1 MDWIYILIIISGCL
15 FFGLLIGL
23 PVFATFLFIDI
34 IGILFFMGG
43 ASGLSTLIRSM
54 SDSIGIF
61 TLTPVP
67 LFIIMGEVIF
77 ISGMATKAIDVVERM
92 LYKLPGRLGL
102 VAVGGGALFDCLS
115 GSALGTCAMFGSL
128 LVPEMRKRNYS
139 KYMSMGP
146 VMAGSALAVV
156 IPPSTLSIVIASQA
170 SVSIGKLLIAGFIPG
185 IVLSSLFAS
194 YIIVSCLIK
203 PSLAPAGASI
213 SGASS
218 NLLMDFIKYLC
229 PLSLIVLA
237 VLGSIFAGVATPT
250 EASALGGL
258 ASFILAACYGKLSWD
273 VVKRSTLRTLDIT
286 TMIFMIVAGSVAF
299 SQLLA
304 FTGVTRGI
312 VEAALGLSLPPKLII
327 AMMIII
333 LILMGTMIDQLS
345 MIMIG
350 VPMFMPIV
358 TALNFDTIWFCLL
371 MLLSITIGLLTP
383 PFGLLCFVMK
393 GVAPAGTSMSD
404 VYYSIFPYIVLA
416 IFGIFL
422 ILIFPEIALW
432 LPDKM

>member
-1 MDWIYILIIISGCL
+1 MDWIYILAVISCTL
-15 FFGLLIGL
+15 FFCLLVGL
-23 PVFATFLFIDI
+23 PVFASFLLIDI
-34 IGILFFMGG
+34 LGILYFMGG
-43 ASGLSTLIRSM
+43 ISGLSNLIRSM
-54 SDSIGIF
+54 SDSIGVF

-77 ISGMATKAIDVVERM
+77 ISGMATKAIDVIERI

-102 VAVGGGALFDCLS
+102 VAIAGGALFDCLS

-128 LVPEMRKRNYS
+128 LVPEMRRRNYS

-156 IPPSTLSIVIASQA
+156 IPPSTLAIVMASQA
-170 SVSIGKLLIAGFIPG
+170 SVSIGKLLMAGFVPG
-185 IVLSSLFAS
+185 FLISSLFGA
-194 YIIVSCLIK
+194 YIIIACLIK
-203 PSLAPAGASI
+203 PSLAPAGESI
-213 SGASS
+213 SKSS
-218 NLLMDFIKYLC
+218 TSLIIDFLKYLF
-229 PLSLIVLA
+229 PLSFIVIA
-237 VLGSIFAGVATPT
+237 VLGSIFAGFATPT

-258 ASFILAACYGKLSWD
+258 ASFILAACYGNLSWD
-273 VVKRSTLRTLDIT
+273 VIKRSTLRTLDIT
-286 TMIFMIVAGSVAF
+286 TMIFMIVAASVAF

-312 VEAALGLSLPPKLII
+312 VEMALGMHLSPKFIVS
-327 AMMIII
+327 MVIII

-358 TALNFDTIWFCLL
+358 IALKFDPVWFCLL

-393 GVAPAGTSMSD
+393 GVAPPGIKMAD
-404 VYYSIFPYIVLA
+404 VYYSILPYILLA
-416 IFGIFL
+416 IAGIFL

-432 LPDKM
+432 LPNRM

>member
-1 MDWIYILIIISGCL
+1 M
-15 FFGLLIGL
+15 
-23 PVFATFLFIDI
+23 FATFLLIDI
-34 IGILFFMGG
+34 LGILYFMGG
-43 ASGLSTLIRSM
+43 ISGLSTLIRSM

-77 ISGMATKAIDVVERM
+77 VSGMATKAIDVIERI

-102 VAVGGGALFDCLS
+102 VAIGGGALFDCLS

-128 LVPEMRKRNYS
+128 LVPEMRRRNYS

-156 IPPSTLSIVIASQA
+156 IPPSTLAIVMASQA

-185 IVLSSLFAS
+185 LLISSMFGA
-194 YIIVSCLIK
+194 YIIISCLIK
-203 PSLAPAGASI
+203 PSLAPPGESI
-213 SGASS
+213 SKSS
-218 NLLMDFIKYLC
+218 SILIIDFFKYLF
-229 PLSLIVLA
+229 PLSFIVLA

-273 VVKRSTLRTLDIT
+273 VIKRSTLRTLDIT
-286 TMIFMIVAGSVAF
+286 TMIFMIVAASVAF

-304 FTGVTRGI
+304 FAGVTRGI
-312 VEAALGLSLPPKLII
+312 VEVALGLHLSPKLIVS
-327 AMMIII
+327 MVIII

-358 TALNFDTIWFCLL
+358 TALKFDPIWFCLL

-383 PFGLLCFVMK
+383 PFGLLCFIMK
-393 GVAPAGTSMSD
+393 GVAPAGTKMSD
-404 VYYSIFPYIVLA
+404 VYYSIFPYILLA
-416 IFGIFL
+416 IAGIFL
-422 ILIFPEIALW
+422 ILFFPEIALW
-432 LPDKM
+432 LPNRM

>member
-1 MDWIYILIIISGCL
+1 
-15 FFGLLIGL
+15 
-23 PVFATFLFIDI
+23 
-34 IGILFFMGG
+34 
-43 ASGLSTLIRSM
+43 
-54 SDSIGIF
+54 
-61 TLTPVP
+61 
-67 LFIIMGEVIF
+67 MGEAIF
-77 ISGMATKAIDVVERM
+77 ISGMASKAIDVIERI

-102 VAVGGGALFDCLS
+102 VAIAGGALFDCLS

-128 LVPEMRKRNYS
+128 LVPEMRRRNYS

-156 IPPSTLSIVIASQA
+156 IPPSTLAIVMASQA
-170 SVSIGKLLIAGFIPG
+170 SVSIGKLLMAGFIPG
-185 IVLSSLFAS
+185 LVISSLFGA
-194 YIIVSCLIK
+194 YIIISCLIK
-203 PSLAPAGASI
+203 PSLAPPGESI
-213 SGASS
+213 SKSS
-218 NLLMDFIKYLC
+218 TSLLSDFFKYLF
-229 PLSLIVLA
+229 PLSFIVLA
-237 VLGSIFAGVATPT
+237 VLGSIFGGLATPT

-273 VVKRSTLRTLDIT
+273 VIKRSTLRTLDIT
-286 TMIFMIVAGSVAF
+286 TMIFMIVAASVAF

-312 VEAALGLSLPPKLII
+312 VEVTLAMHLSPKFIVS
-327 AMMIII
+327 MVIII

-358 TALNFDTIWFCLL
+358 TALKFDPVWFCLL

-393 GVAPAGTSMSD
+393 GVAPPGTKMAD
-404 VYYSIFPYIVLA
+404 VYYSILPYIMLA
-416 IFGIFL
+416 IIGIFL

-432 LPDKM
+432 LPNRM

>member
-1 MDWIYILIIISGCL
+1 MDWIYTLTIISGSL
-15 FFGLLIGL
+15 FFGLLAGL
-23 PVFATFLFIDI
+23 PVFATFLLIDI
-34 IGILFFMGG
+34 FGILFWMGG
-43 ASGLSTLIRSM
+43 VDGLSNLIRSM

-67 LFIIMGEVIF
+67 LFIIMGEMIF

-92 LYKLPGRLGL
+92 LHKLPGRLGL
-102 VAVGGGALFDCLS
+102 VAIGGGALFDCLS

-156 IPPSTLSIVIASQA
+156 IPPSTLAIVMASQA

-185 IVLSSLFAS
+185 FLLSSLFGA
-194 YIIVSCLIK
+194 YIIISCLIK
-203 PSLAPAGASI
+203 PSLAPAGDSI
-213 SGASS
+213 SKSS
-218 NLLMDFIKYLC
+218 TSLLFDFFKYLF
-229 PLSLIVLA
+229 PLSFIVLA
-237 VLGSIFAGVATPT
+237 VLGSIFTGIATPT
-250 EASALGGL
+250 EASALGGM
-258 ASFILAACYGKLSWD
+258 ASFILAACYGRLSWD

-312 VEAALGLSLPPKLII
+312 VEAALGLSLSPKLII

-333 LILMGTMIDQLS
+333 LILMGTMIDQMS

-358 TALNFDTIWFCLL
+358 IALHFDTIWFCLL

-393 GVAPAGTSMSD
+393 GVSPAGIKMSD
-404 VYYSIFPYIVLA
+404 VYYSILPYILLA

-422 ILIFPEIALW
+422 ILIFPDIALW
-432 LPDKM
+432 LPRRM